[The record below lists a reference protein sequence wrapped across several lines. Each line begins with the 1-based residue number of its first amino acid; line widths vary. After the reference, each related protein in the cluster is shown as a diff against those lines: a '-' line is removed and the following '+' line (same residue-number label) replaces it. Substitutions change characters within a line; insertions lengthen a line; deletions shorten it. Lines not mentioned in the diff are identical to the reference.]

1 VYVTHNIR
9 RKDLLLLQ
17 FHHNLVLLCGKNLVL
32 LCGGQYAVSP
42 LFMSQVFKDIVTCVE
57 LVYLFTLECVCMPL
71 GRCTSSRATS
81 GLFEMQS
88 STESPVLEITLLY
101 NPGSFCR
108 PACLHQCLHFTAQP
122 QMLLW
127 PACYLELACTN
138 YHSPYI
144 WETQLGNTDTD
155 RLIENQTVQ

>member
-1 VYVTHNIR
+1 MWEKIS
-9 RKDLLLLQ
+9 LAMWLSMQ
-17 FHHNLVLLCGKNLVL
+17 FHRYLWVKSSRTLWLVLNLC
-32 LCGGQYAVSP
+32 S
-42 LFMSQVFKDIVTCVE
+42 

>member
-1 VYVTHNIR
+1 MWE
-9 RKDLLLLQ
+9 K
-17 FHHNLVLLCGKNLVL
+17 VL

-71 GRCTSSRATS
+71 GRCTSSRATSGLFEMQSSTCTSSRATS